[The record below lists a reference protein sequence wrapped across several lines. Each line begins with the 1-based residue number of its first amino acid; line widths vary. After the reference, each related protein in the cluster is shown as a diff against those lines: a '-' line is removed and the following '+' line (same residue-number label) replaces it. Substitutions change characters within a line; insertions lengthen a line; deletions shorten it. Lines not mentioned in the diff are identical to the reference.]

1 MRRFTGWGIA
11 SNQTPDRQ
19 IFKSL
24 RLYLLLSYLTVMIAI
39 LGAFGVG
46 VYVFFS
52 RSLDYQLDQ
61 QLLTLAQAA
70 VPSLDIVKNKKLPIL
85 TQNSPWRDLFTRDQS
100 LEWFD
105 ADGKLLAKQG
115 NIFANSPLL
124 KGSQNIQQI
133 NQVRTLTIPVYSGTN
148 EKMLQLKGYIRAS
161 ESTKQAEIVLKKLLW
176 GLGSGGTFALIF
188 ITIGGTLL
196 TQQALEPVEQSLQ
209 RLKQFTANAS
219 HELRNPLTVINI
231 AVEVMQ
237 SHPERIHPMDIKKLA
252 AISSANDQLTRL
264 AEDLL
269 FLAKKDAVATQPVAD
284 RTSVVLDKL
293 LRDVVTRLEFQAE
306 VKAITIASTL
316 LTDIAVR
323 GEATQLHRLFSNLLE
338 NALKYSHP
346 GSKICLS
353 MSTHRHVAI
362 VRVEDNGMGIAPENL
377 PFIFQRFWRA
387 DAARS
392 RQIQGSGLGLAISS
406 AIAEQYQG
414 KIEVTSQLGVGSCFL
429 VHLQRV

>member
-1 MRRFTGWGIA
+1 MRRFTGWAIA

-24 RLYLLLSYLTVMIAI
+24 RLYLLLSYLTVVIAI
-39 LGAFGVG
+39 LGTFGVA

-52 RSLDYQLDQ
+52 RSLDHQLDQ

-133 NQVRTLTIPVYSGTN
+133 SQVRTLTIPVYSGTN

-176 GLGSGGTFALIF
+176 GLGSGGTLALIF
-188 ITIGGTLL
+188 FTIGGTLL
-196 TQQALEPVEQSLQ
+196 TQQALEPVEQSFQ

-269 FLAKKDAVATQPVAD
+269 FLAKKDAIATQPVAD
-284 RTSVVLDKL
+284 RTSIVLDKL

-353 MSTHRHVAI
+353 MSAHRHVAI

-387 DAARS
+387 DAARN
-392 RQIQGSGLGLAISS
+392 RQIQGSGLGLAISQ

>member
-1 MRRFTGWGIA
+1 MRRFTGWAIA

-24 RLYLLLSYLTVMIAI
+24 RLYLLLSYLIVMIAI
-39 LGAFGVG
+39 LGVFGVG

-161 ESTKQAEIVLKKLLW
+161 ESTKQAETVLKKLLW
-176 GLGSGGTFALIF
+176 GLGSGGTLALIF

-196 TQQALEPVEQSLQ
+196 TQQALEPVEQSFH

-252 AISSANDQLTRL
+252 AISSANAQLTRL

-269 FLAKKDAVATQPVAD
+269 FLAKKDAIATQPVAD

-338 NALKYSHP
+338 NALKYSPP

-353 MSTHRHVAI
+353 MSAHRHVAI
-362 VRVEDNGMGIAPENL
+362 VRVEDNGIGIAPENL
-377 PFIFQRFWRA
+377 PFIFQRFWRS

>member
-1 MRRFTGWGIA
+1 LKRFTGWAIA
-11 SNQTPDRQ
+11 SNRSPERQ

-39 LGAFGVG
+39 LGAFGVA

-52 RSLDYQLDQ
+52 RSLDHQLDQ

-70 VPSLDIVKNKKLPIL
+70 VPSLDIVKNKKLPKL
-85 TQNSPWRDLFTRDQS
+85 TQNSPWRDLFTRDRR

-115 NIFANSPLL
+115 NIFANSPLN

-133 NQVRTLTIPVYSGTN
+133 KQVRTLTIPVYSGTN
-148 EKMLQLKGYIRAS
+148 EKILQLKGYIRAS
-161 ESTKQAEIVLKKLLW
+161 ESTKQAETVLNKLLW
-176 GLGSGGTFALIF
+176 GLGSGGTIALVF
-188 ITIGGTLL
+188 ITIGGTWL
-196 TQQALEPVEQSLQ
+196 TQQALEPVEQSFQ

-219 HELRNPLTVINI
+219 HELRNPLTVINT

-237 SHPERIHPMDIKKLA
+237 SHPERIHPMDTKKLV

-269 FLAKKDAVATQPVAD
+269 FLAKKDAVAIQPVAD
-284 RTSVVLDKL
+284 RTSVVSDKL
-293 LRDVVTRLEFQAE
+293 LQDVVARLKFQAE
-306 VKAITIASTL
+306 VKAITITSNL
-316 LTDIAVR
+316 LTNIAVR
-323 GEATQLHRLFSNLLE
+323 GEATQLHRLFFNLLE
-338 NALKYSHP
+338 NALKYSPP
-346 GSKICLS
+346 GGEICLS
-353 MSTHRHVAI
+353 MLVHRHVAI

-377 PFIFQRFWRA
+377 PFIFQRFWRS

-392 RQIQGSGLGLAISS
+392 RQIKGSGLGLAIAQ

-414 KIEVTSQLGVGSCFL
+414 KIEVTSQLGKGSCFL
-429 VHLQRV
+429 VYLHRA

>member
-1 MRRFTGWGIA
+1 
-11 SNQTPDRQ
+11 
-19 IFKSL
+19 
-24 RLYLLLSYLTVMIAI
+24 MIAI
-39 LGAFGVG
+39 LGTFGVA
-46 VYVFFS
+46 VYVFFA
-52 RSLDYQLDQ
+52 RSLDRQLDQ

-70 VPSLDIVKNKKLPIL
+70 VPSLDVVKNKKLPKL

-100 LEWFD
+100 LEWFN
-105 ADGKLLAKQG
+105 ADGKPLAKQG
-115 NIFANSPLL
+115 NIFSNSPLL
-124 KGSQNIQQI
+124 KGSQSIQQI
-133 NQVRTLTIPVYSGTN
+133 SQVRTLTIPVYSGKN

-161 ESTKQAEIVLKKLLW
+161 ESTKQAEAVLKKLVL
-176 GLGSGGTFALIF
+176 GLGSGGTIALVF

-196 TQQALEPVEQSLQ
+196 TQQALEPVEQSFH

-219 HELRNPLTVINI
+219 HELRNPLTVINT

-237 SHPERIHPMDIKKLA
+237 SHPERIHPMDIKKLE
-252 AISSANDQLTRL
+252 AISSANDQLTHL
-264 AEDLL
+264 TEDLL
-269 FLAKKDAVATQPVAD
+269 FLAKKDAITTQPFAD
-284 RTSVVLDKL
+284 RTSVVLDKV

-323 GEATQLHRLFSNLLE
+323 GEATQLYRLFFNLLE

-346 GSKICLS
+346 GGKIYLS
-353 MSTHRHVAI
+353 MSAHRHVVI

-377 PFIFQRFWRA
+377 TFIFQRFWRS
-387 DAARS
+387 DVARS
-392 RQIQGSGLGLAISS
+392 RQIQGSGLGLAISQ

-429 VHLQRV
+429 VHLQRA